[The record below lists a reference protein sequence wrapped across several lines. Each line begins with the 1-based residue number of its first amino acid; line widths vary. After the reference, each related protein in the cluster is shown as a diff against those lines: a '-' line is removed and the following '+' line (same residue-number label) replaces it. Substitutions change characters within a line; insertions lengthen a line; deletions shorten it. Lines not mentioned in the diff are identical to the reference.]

1 MQSMT
6 SPVPSCVLFSGG
18 LDSALLLALEL
29 RSHRP
34 VHPVHVRSGFAWE
47 GAERL
52 AIDRL
57 LKSPVYQDAAP
68 LNTIDFEMRD
78 VYPATHWAVVG
89 QPPAYDTPDEDVYLE
104 GRNIV
109 LLSKTAILCARLGV
123 NRIALGP
130 LSNNPFP
137 DASPEFFATMARAVS
152 LGLARDIT
160 VDTPLTSR
168 HKEDVIR
175 LGVELGVPFEL
186 SLSCMNPI
194 SDTSE
199 RAKRSEP
206 SERSGAEGPPR
217 VSSSGGR
224 GEDEVPPPVHCG
236 ACSKCRERR
245 DAFAE
250 AGVPDPTTY
259 KVEWKRT

>member
-6 SPVPSCVLFSGG
+6 PPVPSCVLFSGG
-18 LDSALLLALEL
+18 LDSAVLLALEL

-47 GAERL
+47 DAERR

-57 LKSPVYQDAAP
+57 LNSPVYQDAAP
-68 LNTIDFEMRD
+68 LHTIDFEMRD
-78 VYPATHWAVVG
+78 VYPPMHWAVVG
-89 QPPAYDTPDEDVYLE
+89 KPPAYDTPDEDVYLE

-168 HKEDVIR
+168 HKNDVIK

-186 SLSCMNPI
+186 SLSCMNPAGDI
-194 SDTSE
+194 
-199 RAKRSEP
+199 
-206 SERSGAEGPPR
+206 
-217 VSSSGGR
+217 
-224 GEDEVPPPVHCG
+224 HCG

-245 DAFAE
+245 DAFVE
-250 AGVPDPTTY
+250 AGVRDPTVY
-259 KVEWKRT
+259 KIEWKRG